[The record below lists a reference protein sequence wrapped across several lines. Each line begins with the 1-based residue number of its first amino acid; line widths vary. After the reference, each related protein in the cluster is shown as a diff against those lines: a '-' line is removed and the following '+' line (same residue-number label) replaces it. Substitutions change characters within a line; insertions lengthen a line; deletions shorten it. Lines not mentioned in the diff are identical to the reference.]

1 MRRETA
7 AARDFAATWREADG
21 EVVASTWGGTM
32 CWFPRKP
39 WRLRLV
45 REGFEHVIRC
55 GECPGC
61 LELDRRRLS
70 ERLEARYPDRTVA
83 LYGARIHVPLE
94 RHSDVSHRLHR
105 VRGCELEPGFFR
117 LGRSSF
123 VVLGRSRGNLR
134 AACKRAGLSV
144 DVVKIHRR
152 RGRRAWRPLT
162 AGLTVSREA
171 YGEQVKRWYARGLP
185 VLDKL
190 TWTVEKLSKY
200 QSFDRWRSPRAR
212 QDHGLVLV
220 PPEVWR
226 MRRVDR
232 QAWRR
237 TMRSVGSP
245 ELAGAIAQVL
255 AAQIVR
261 NPPAAQE
268 LKTDA
273 AARPRPLKTLL
284 PPIREGGYT
293 SSGHTTSDLFPKPRS
308 DVELNEP
315 GSSGRPLWM
324 ERELEK
330 LAKTEEANEARRQ
343 RLLRQSLDTIERIK
357 QLAAARAKGDQE
369 PRK

>member
-21 EVVASTWGGTM
+21 DVVASTWGGTM

-70 ERLEARYPDRTVA
+70 ARLEARYPDKSVA
-83 LYGARIHVPLE
+83 LVAACISAPAE
-94 RHSDVSHRLHR
+94 SHAAIAHALHR
-105 VRGCELEPGFFR
+105 RAGLELEPGFFR
-117 LGRSSF
+117 CGRMRFFVIGRNRRKLLLVLKGLG
-123 VVLGRSRGNLR
+123 LT
-134 AACKRAGLSV
+134 AEIQ
-144 DVVKIHRR
+144 KIRR
-152 RGRRAWRPLT
+152 TRGRRAWRPLT
-162 AGLTVSREA
+162 AGLTVAREA

-190 TWTVEKLSKY
+190 QWTVEKLSKY

-212 QDHGLVLV
+212 RDHGLVLV

-232 QAWRR
+232 QAWRK

-255 AAQIVR
+255 AARIVR
-261 NPPAAQE
+261 NPPVAQE

-273 AARPRPLKTLL
+273 AVRPRPLKTLP

-308 DVELNEP
+308 DTELNEP

-324 ERELEK
+324 ERELGK
-330 LAKTEEANEARRQ
+330 LAKTDEANEARRQ
-343 RLLRQSLDTIERIK
+343 RLLRESLDTIERIK
-357 QLAAARAKGDQE
+357 QLAAARTKGDQE